1 VAQDHI
7 AGTVSLICGPG
18 VWHHNVG
25 ETALAVES
33 ELRAKTHRCTG
44 KTMTIQD
51 PTMQLKTGST
61 DAHTVTGGV
70 GDGPHADVMAASTLD
85 DTRVISAD
93 GEHVGKISD
102 IMLDV
107 QSGRVA
113 YVVLA
118 EGGFLGIYCTLHAIP
133 WSALMLDADEKCFFV
148 DMTAE
153 EIRNEPGFDKD
164 HWPSMADAQ
173 WGATVHQYYNRA
185 VLVCCPHGSR
195 KQRPH

>member
-1 VAQDHI
+1 MAI
-7 AGTVSLICGPG
+7 L
-18 VWHHNVG
+18 
-25 ETALAVES
+25 
-33 ELRAKTHRCTG
+33 
-44 KTMTIQD
+44 D
-51 PTMQLKTGST
+51 PTRQPQT
-61 DAHTVTGGV
+61 DGAGANTVTGGV
-70 GDGPHADVMAASTLD
+70 GDGPHPDVMAASTLD
-85 DTRVISAD
+85 DTRVMSSD

-113 YVVLA
+113 YAVLA
-118 EGGFLGIYCTLHAIP
+118 EGGFLGICSTLHAVP
-133 WSALMLDADEKCFFV
+133 WSALMLDTDEKCFFV

-185 VLVCCPHGSR
+185 PYWSAAR
-195 KQRPH
+195 KAPERDDLTDS